1 MGVPVKGKAVEEG
14 EEWMT
19 TYADAITLLMCFFVM
34 MLTFAEF
41 DIPAFEEAAAAI
53 KDKIGSKD
61 EASPTEQMKIDVEDV
76 VFQMQADRAV
86 QVTKDT
92 KGVVIELASSAF
104 YKPGSAELRE
114 EAIPVLEKIA
124 QTISAPR
131 YATYNIQIE
140 GHTDDEPISTEK
152 FPSNW
157 ELSTARAA
165 TVVRF
170 LIDREF
176 VDAIKLSASGF
187 ADQKPKVPN
196 LDANG
201 NPIPENRATN
211 RRTSIRINA
220 MSLKERDAYYQHLE
234 AKRLKAEAV
243 KRAKEAAESGKK
255 PADGEQP
262 PAPQPEGATVEGAP
276 AQAAPGQPAPA
287 QQ

>member
-1 MGVPVKGKAVEEG
+1 MA
-14 EEWMT
+14 
-19 TYADAITLLMCFFVM
+19 FFVM

-53 KDKIGSKD
+53 KDKIGSSD
-61 EASPTEQMKIDVEDV
+61 DNASPTEKLKIDLEDV

-86 QVTKDT
+86 QVTKDS
-92 KGVVIELASSAF
+92 KGVVIELSSGAF

-114 EAIPVLEKIA
+114 EAVPYLEKIA

-131 YATYNIQIE
+131 YATYNVQIE
-140 GHTDDEPISTEK
+140 GHTDDEPISTER

-170 LIDREF
+170 FDDKDF
-176 VDAIKLSASGF
+176 VDPLKMSASGF

-196 LDANG
+196 RTEDG
-201 NPIPENRATN
+201 TPIPENQATN
-211 RRTSIRINA
+211 RRTAIRVTA
-220 MSLKERDAYYQHLE
+220 MSLKEREVWYQHL
-234 AKRLKAEAV
+234 ATLRAKAEEA
-243 KRAKEAAESGKK
+243 KRAKEAAEGQGQ
-255 PADGEQP
+255 AGQP
-262 PAPQPEGATVEGAP
+262 PAEGQQAPQQG
-276 AQAAPGQPAPA
+276 QAAPEGQPPTEGQLPAPA

>member
-86 QVTKDT
+86 QVTKDS
-92 KGVVIELASSAF
+92 KGVVIELASNAF

-170 LIDREF
+170 LIDRKF
-176 VDAIKLSASGF
+176 VDAIKLSAAGF

-220 MSLKERDAYYQHLE
+220 MSLKERDVYYQYLE
-234 AKRLKAEAV
+234 AKRLKAEAA
-243 KRAKEAAESGKK
+243 KRAKEAEDAGKK
-255 PADGEQP
+255 AAGGDQP
-262 PAPQPEGATVEGAP
+262 PAPQPEGATVQGVP
-276 AQAAPGQPAPA
+276 AQPAPVQPAPA